1 MLVVTL
7 KPIKGQQVNVDL
19 DGQSATLKITQTTAG
34 LFMDIGLDNLWIAQ
48 GIPCL
53 NCNKLVRYKHLGF
66 RGELFFAD
74 TVGDLDPSYDGLGG
88 RFKLFYATE
97 QEMAA

>member
-19 DGQSATLKITQTTAG
+19 DGQSTTLKITQTTAG

-53 NCNKLVRYKHLGF
+53 NCNKLVRYKYLGF
-66 RGELFFAD
+66 KGELFFAD
-74 TVGDLDPSYDGLGG
+74 TVGDRDPTYDGLGG